1 MCLVKRCLHGFINI
15 PVTTFTTE
23 QQLNFT
29 MFKQNRSILP
39 GQQSQLFDHLMIG
52 SCVILH
58 IGTSK
63 TLG

>member
-1 MCLVKRCLHGFINI
+1 MLSKEVLAWLHNI

-29 MFKQNRSILP
+29 MLKQNGSILS
-39 GQQSQLFDHLMIG
+39 GQQSQLFDHLVIG

-58 IGTSK
+58 IGMSK